1 MMRLSRLFILLFF
14 VTLLGACQPQS
25 LSAQQPSS
33 EAGSKPAIT
42 VSASGQSI
50 QTETPDPN
58 ARKSTAYGLLDKEV
72 QNGNVVLR
80 VSSYFYDAKTRT
92 IFARVKIT
100 NLGTKDISV
109 SPVNFSI
116 AGNKTPG
123 STATFF
129 EDEKALKPQTIK
141 ANNAV
146 QGNLAFGPISEFDKF
161 VMIYNSPDGPIIL
174 SLE

>member
-1 MMRLSRLFILLFF
+1 
-14 VTLLGACQPQS
+14 
-25 LSAQQPSS
+25 
-33 EAGSKPAIT
+33 
-42 VSASGQSI
+42 
-50 QTETPDPN
+50 
-58 ARKSTAYGLLDKEV
+58 
-72 QNGNVVLR
+72 VVLR

-92 IFARVKIT
+92 IFARVKVT
-100 NLGTKDISV
+100 NLGAKDISV

-123 STATFF
+123 STTTFF

-146 QGNLAFGPISEFDKF
+146 QGNLAFGSISEFDKF